1 MSDSAPDLVAPNA
14 PRESQSIRLP
24 VERIEALR
32 EWAEAGTGVTAAA
45 RVPDPDGRIALVKT
59 AWSDGWLLPGGAV
72 EPDESP
78 PTAAA
83 REVHEETGLDAAIG
97 DPVVVFEQSYVDAER
112 GAVAFEAEYV
122 VYAARAAGRIPDVT
136 GLGVSPDEIRASRWF
151 EAVPPDLHDGA
162 LLRPYL

>member
-1 MSDSAPDLVAPNA
+1 MSDNAPGGVASGA

-24 VERIEALR
+24 EERIEALR
-32 EWAEAGTGVTAAA
+32 EWAEAGTGLTAAA
-45 RVPDPDGRIALVKT
+45 RVRDPDGRIALVKT
-59 AWSDGWLLPGGAV
+59 SWSDGWVLPGGAV

-83 REVHEETGLDAAIG
+83 REVREETGLDAAID
-97 DPVVVFEQSYVDAER
+97 DPVVVFEQSYVGAES

-122 VYAARAAGRIPDVT
+122 VYAARAAGRIPDAA
-136 GLGVSPDEIRASRWF
+136 GLGVSPDEIRAARWF
-151 EAVPPDLHDGA
+151 EAVPTALHDGA